1 MHYTHMRRR
10 ILASMKGKK
19 PSDLIAADA
28 DGDEPM
34 TVIAD
39 SSGLSVSHK
48 PSENELGK
56 YPNRN
61 ASRT

>member
-10 ILASMKGKK
+10 ILISMKGKK
-19 PSDLIAADA
+19 PSDLVDA

-39 SSGLSVSHK
+39 SSGLRLFEILCSVK
-48 PSENELGK
+48 
-56 YPNRN
+56 
-61 ASRT
+61 RTHEIR